1 MFEHKNDGILT
12 LNVKELLIMHL
23 FFTKN
28 VIKIYKKDKK
38 LSISFS
44 TEKCIFR
51 SLDDKYSL
59 NYLHDQEKKTLQRCY
74 QLNVY
79 RLQV

>member
-28 VIKIYKKDKK
+28 VIKIYKKVKSC
-38 LSISFS
+38 L
-44 TEKCIFR
+44 FR
-51 SLDDKYSL
+51 SPQK
-59 NYLHDQEKKTLQRCY
+59 H
-74 QLNVY
+74 VY
-79 RLQV
+79 